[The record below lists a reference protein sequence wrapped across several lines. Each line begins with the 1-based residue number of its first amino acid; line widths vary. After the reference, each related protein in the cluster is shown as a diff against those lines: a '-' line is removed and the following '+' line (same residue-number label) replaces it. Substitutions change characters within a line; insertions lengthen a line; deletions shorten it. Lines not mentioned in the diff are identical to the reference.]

1 MGVHCLP
8 DYRTSWKGLDCP
20 LSELVYF
27 LSLGLGG
34 DSYLVEAFSNAVEEV
49 ESIYLRC
56 SLLLSLLL
64 SPF

>member
-1 MGVHCLP
+1 MGVHRSP

-27 LSLGLGG
+27 LPPGLGG
-34 DSYLVEAFSNAVEEV
+34 DSYLVETFSNAVEEV
-49 ESIYLRC
+49 ECIYLRC
-56 SLLLSLLL
+56 SFLLSLL

>member
-1 MGVHCLP
+1 MGVHRSP

-27 LSLGLGG
+27 LPPGHGG
-34 DSYLVEAFSNAVEEV
+34 DLYLVETFSNAVEEV

-56 SLLLSLLL
+56 SLLLSLL